1 VSPPE
6 VGVHELIERLQA
18 LRTAE
23 RAAAL
28 VFDADG
34 TLWSGDVS
42 EDVFGYAVEN
52 GLLRAE
58 AADALAKTARESG
71 FDAEGSPS
79 AIGKRLFRAYVE
91 GRFGEREVCE
101 VMTWCYAGF
110 TPNELFSLA
119 RRVLAER
126 ELAGRVNRRLEPILE
141 YARRTGLRALVVSAS
156 PQPIVE
162 VAAELWGFSPQQICG
177 ARAELD
183 AGRYAARLAGPI
195 PYAEQKCPAARALI
209 GDDADW
215 LASFGDNVFDVEMLC
230 AARLGVAVNPK
241 RKLRTALPNLKNVV
255 LLT

>member
-1 VSPPE
+1 MSAPE
-6 VGVHELIERLQA
+6 VDVQELIQRLQA

-42 EDVFGYAVEN
+42 EDVFGHAVDNE
-52 GLLRAE
+52 LLRAD
-58 AADALAKTARESG
+58 AADALAKTARETG
-71 FDAEGSPS
+71 FDASGTPS

-91 GRFGEREVCE
+91 DRFGEREVCE
-101 VMTWCYAGF
+101 VMTWCYAGY
-110 TPNELFSLA
+110 TPSELISLA
-119 RRVLAER
+119 RQVFADR
-126 ELAGRVNRRLEPILE
+126 ELAARINRRLEPILE
-141 YARRTGLRALVVSAS
+141 YAQRSNLRALVVSAS

-162 VAAELWGFSPQQICG
+162 VAAELWGFSPEQICG
-177 ARAELD
+177 ARAALE
-183 AGRYAARLAGPI
+183 AGRYAARLVGPI

-230 AARLGVAVNPK
+230 AARLGIAVNPK